1 MSEDN
6 NGKGSGTSMGQTT
19 ANDLLLRPKH
29 TRPRRTSSVG
39 KIDMGDTIPGL
50 ATMTTSRQAK
60 VASKRRLDRLSD
72 SKTHLLQ
79 KFWLSFR
86 EMNYRHAWIAPLIIL
101 ISVYSAYFTS
111 GNMTESNPIHMFV
124 DASYQIPGTNE
135 YGKGVKDLCFV
146 FYYMIFFT
154 FFREFLLDVV
164 IRPLPNLLGAKEK
177 SKRIMEQT
185 FYVIYYSLSSPFGL
199 YIMYHSDLWFFKT
212 KPMYETYPDLTNPY
226 LFKIFYLG
234 QAAFWAQQACVLVL
248 QLEKP
253 RKDYKEMIYH
263 HIVTLLLVWSSYV
276 FHFTK
281 MGLPIYITMD
291 ISDLL
296 FALSKDVNYIDS
308 PVTPYIFS
316 IFVCSWV
323 YLRHYI
329 NIKILWSVV
338 TEFRTVGEYRLNFAV
353 QQYKCWISLPIV
365 FTLIAALQLVQIYW
379 FSLIV
384 KVLYRILTMSNY
396 VDIRSDGE
404 DNNDTESESISESSF
419 NEDELDTKSIAQES
433 QE

>member
-1 MSEDN
+1 MISQDAEA
-6 NGKGSGTSMGQTT
+6 KGSGVKM
-19 ANDLLLRPKH
+19 ANISSNGLLSRSKQY
-29 TRPRRTSSVG
+29 RSRRTSSVG
-39 KIDMGDTIPGL
+39 KIDMGDTISGL
-50 ATMTTSRQAK
+50 ATRNTTRQSKAD
-60 VASKRRLDRLSD
+60 SKRRLDRLSD
-72 SKTHLLQ
+72 SETHLLQ
-79 KFWLSFR
+79 KTWLSFY
-86 EMNYRHAWIAPLIIL
+86 EINYRHAWIAPLVIL
-101 ISVYSAYFTS
+101 IIVYSAYFTS
-111 GNMTESNPIHMFV
+111 GNMTETNPIHMFV
-124 DASYQIPGTNE
+124 DASYQIPGTDE
-135 YGKGVKDLCFV
+135 YGKGIKDLCFV

-154 FFREFLLDVV
+154 FFREFLLDIV
-164 IRPLPNLLGAKEK
+164 IRPLPRLFGVTEK

-212 KPMYETYPDLTNPY
+212 KPMYQTYPDLTNPY

-263 HIVTLLLVWSSYV
+263 HMVTLLLVWSSYV

-296 FALSKDVNYIDS
+296 FALSKDVNYIES
-308 PVTPYIFS
+308 VLTPYVFTM
-316 IFVCSWV
+316 FVCSWV

-329 NIKILWSVV
+329 NIKILWSVL
-338 TEFRTVGEYRLNFAV
+338 TEFKSVGEYRLNFAL

-365 FTLIAALQLVQIYW
+365 FTLIGALQLVQIYW
-379 FSLIV
+379 FVLIL

-396 VDIRSDGE
+396 VDIRSDADE
-404 DNNDTESESISESSF
+404 DNDTESENISDSSF
-419 NEDELDTKSIAQES
+419 NGEEKENKETNKT
-433 QE
+433 

>member
-1 MSEDN
+1 MISQDAEV
-6 NGKGSGTSMGQTT
+6 KGSGAKMG
-19 ANDLLLRPKH
+19 NISSNGLLSRSKQY
-29 TRPRRTSSVG
+29 RSRRTSSVG
-39 KIDMGDTIPGL
+39 KIDMGDTISGL
-50 ATMTTSRQAK
+50 ATMNTTRQSKAD
-60 VASKRRLDRLSD
+60 SKRRLDRLSD
-72 SKTHLLQ
+72 SETHLLQ
-79 KFWLSFR
+79 KTWLSFY
-86 EMNYRHAWIAPLIIL
+86 EINYRHAWIAPLVIL
-101 ISVYSAYFTS
+101 IIVYSAYFTS
-111 GNMTESNPIHMFV
+111 GNMTETNPIHMFV
-124 DASYQIPGTNE
+124 DASYQIPGTDE
-135 YGKGVKDLCFV
+135 YGKGIKDLCFV

-154 FFREFLLDVV
+154 FFREFLLDIV
-164 IRPLPNLLGAKEK
+164 IRPLPRLFGATEK

-212 KPMYETYPDLTNPY
+212 KPMYQTYPDLTNPY

-296 FALSKDVNYIDS
+296 FALSKDVNYIES
-308 PVTPYIFS
+308 VLTPYVFTM
-316 IFVCSWV
+316 FVCSWV

-329 NIKILWSVV
+329 NIKILWSVL
-338 TEFRTVGEYRLNFAV
+338 TEFKSVGEYRLNFAL

-365 FTLIAALQLVQIYW
+365 FTLIGALQLVQIYW
-379 FSLIV
+379 FVLIL

-396 VDIRSDGE
+396 VDIRSDADE
-404 DNNDTESESISESSF
+404 DNDTESENISDSSF
-419 NEDELDTKSIAQES
+419 NDEENENREPNKT
-433 QE
+433 

>member
-1 MSEDN
+1 MSE
-6 NGKGSGTSMGQTT
+6 KK
-19 ANDLLLRPKH
+19 LLQRPP
-29 TRPRRTSSVG
+29 TRPRRASSVG
-39 KIDMGDTIPGL
+39 RIDLGDTVTGL
-50 ATMTTSRQAK
+50 PNTRESRY
-60 VASKRRLDRLSD
+60 ASQRRMRTLSEVSKNDRDLI
-72 SKTHLLQ
+72 K
-79 KFWLSFR
+79 KFWLSLR
-86 EMNYRHAWIAPLIIL
+86 EMNYRHPWIAPLIIL
-101 ISVYSAYFTS
+101 VIIYSAYFTS
-111 GNMTESNPIHMFV
+111 GNLTESNPLHKFV
-124 DASYQIPGTNE
+124 AISYRIPGSDDM

-154 FFREFLLDVV
+154 FFREFLLDIV
-164 IRPLPNLLGAKEK
+164 IQPLPDLLGAKYK
-177 SKRIMEQT
+177 QKRIKEQS
-185 FYVIYYSLSSPFGL
+185 FYVVYYALSSPFGL

-212 KPMYETYPDLTNPY
+212 RPMYETYPDLNNSY

-253 RKDYKEMIYH
+253 RKDFKEMIYH

-308 PVTPYIFS
+308 PVTPYVFS

-329 NIKILWSVV
+329 NLKILWSVV

-365 FTLIAALQLVQIYW
+365 FTLIGALQLVQIYW
-379 FSLIV
+379 FYLIL

-396 VDIRSDGE
+396 VDIRSDAE
-404 DNNDTESESISESSF
+404 DNDDDDDDDDTESESISSVDGAMTPID
-419 NEDELDTKSIAQES
+419 EDKDKKNV
-433 QE
+433 